1 MTPLRSEV
9 SLSRSAHRGVGFAPF
24 AARMA
29 RRFRYA
35 WAVGWRFRLTLAL
48 MVVWFG
54 LLPLIYVARYPGG
67 VSFGRALHHVYF
79 LLFGQPSLDYV
90 EDWVLEV
97 LNILIPPLGLVTVVD
112 GVVRFSYLFN
122 ARKRADREWIEVLA
136 ESLKGHV
143 VVCGAGR
150 VGYRVTLELLKLG
163 REVVVVEK
171 RADAPFAQ
179 VLRDLNVAVLIDD
192 IRSQGSLQRVNVMK
206 AEAIVCATDDDL
218 SNLNVALDAR
228 KLNPQVRVVLRL
240 FDDDLVERVRD
251 NFMAEAH
258 STSALAAPAL
268 ALAALDP
275 RIIHSFHVG
284 EHLMVVSRFIVGAPL
299 APLNLSAVR
308 DRFGGLTLSMRRGGS
323 KAPEVLH
330 PQGNTAL
337 QLGDDLVVQCRHS
350 EYLDLRKFTG
360 EERPP
365 LALLSADRKA

>member
-1 MTPLRSEV
+1 MTDPAPRQPL
-9 SLSRSAHRGVGFAPF
+9 GK
-24 AARMA
+24 
-29 RRFRYA
+29 RFTKWLRYA
-35 WAVGWRFRLTLAL
+35 WAVLWRFRLTFTLIA
-48 MVVWFG
+48 VWFG
-54 LLPLIYVARYPGG
+54 VLPLFYVARYPGDI
-67 VSFGRALHHVYF
+67 SYGRALHHVYF

-90 EDWVLEV
+90 DDWVLEV
-97 LNILIPPLGLVTVVD
+97 LNLVIPPLGLVVVVD

-150 VGYRVTLELLKLG
+150 VGYRVTLELRRLG
-163 REVVVVEK
+163 KDVVVVEK

-179 VLRDLNVAVLIDD
+179 VLRDLGVAVLIDD
-192 IRSQGSLQRVNVMK
+192 IRSPGTLNRLNVAK

-218 SNLNVALDAR
+218 SNINVALDAR
-228 KLNPQVRVVLRL
+228 KLNAEVRVVLRL

-268 ALAALDP
+268 ALSALDP

-284 EHLMVVSRFIVGAPL
+284 EHLMVVSRFVVGSAL
-299 APLNLSAVR
+299 APLNLSALR
-308 DRFGGLTLSMRRGGS
+308 DRFGGLTLSMKRGA
-323 KAPEVLH
+323 APEILH

-337 QLGDDLVVQCRHS
+337 QSGDELVVQCRHS
-350 EYLDLRKFTG
+350 EYLELRKFAG
-360 EERPP
+360 EEKPP
-365 LALLSADRKA
+365 LALLTADRKA